1 MNPTHFSIAARVAKP
16 LITASSVLLGRAAL
30 CARGRRPA
38 RSPSAPRASLGAS
51 SRSPARPRHRPR
63 APQPGPLE
71 SQPSHTP
78 TPQAS
83 HPTLPALIAE
93 STPNFA
99 CNSPE
104 TTSNLEFRSLELQ
117 RFQTLLKLL
126 PIELHA
132 SFLVTSPAPPPTGT
146 SVRPTTPQPGHS
158 SGKKFSQHAQKTP
171 KSALF
176 HQQGEFCHGPTY
188 GSPRRTLRPQPKP
201 RVACAHAT
209 TPVAHWPHG

>member
-1 MNPTHFSIAARVAKP
+1 MTLWSVAVWRRWC
-16 LITASSVLLGRAAL
+16 SGRRRAWMWVWL
-30 CARGRRPA
+30 RRGRRPA
-38 RSPSAPRASLGAS
+38 REPSAPRASLGAS
-51 SRSPARPRHRPR
+51 TRCPARPRHRPR
-63 APQPGPLE
+63 APQPGPPAPPA
-71 SQPSHTP
+71 PSTP
-78 TPQAS
+78 VGPVVLMRI
-83 HPTLPALIAE
+83 HIIAE
-93 STPNFA
+93 PTPNFA

-201 RVACAHAT
+201 CAAFTHTT
-209 TPVAHWPHG
+209 TPVAHWPHD